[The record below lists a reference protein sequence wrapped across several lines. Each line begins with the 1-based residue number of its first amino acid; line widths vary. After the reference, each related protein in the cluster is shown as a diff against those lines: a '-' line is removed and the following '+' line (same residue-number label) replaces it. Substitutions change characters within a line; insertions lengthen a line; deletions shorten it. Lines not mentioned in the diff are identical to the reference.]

1 MIFYF
6 PIFQGKISK
15 MPYCFLLSMD
25 LNINWSLVIEKA
37 WLARIWRF
45 LYSVS
50 YSRHT
55 QNILLP
61 NSFFLK
67 LPLVSAWDFQIILH
81 ISRVKGMDGFI
92 QRRRRTASAFG
103 EGCGRFFSISSPPFF
118 PQSSIYYYNNLVIP
132 NLLPWRNS
140 DD

>member
-61 NSFFLK
+61 NSFFWNFLWYLPEIFK
-67 LPLVSAWDFQIILH
+67 SYCIFPGWREWMVLYKEGGELLVLWGKVVGGFFLFPLPLFFLRAAFII
-81 ISRVKGMDGFI
+81 II
-92 QRRRRTASAFG
+92 
-103 EGCGRFFSISSPPFF
+103 I
-118 PQSSIYYYNNLVIP
+118 
-132 NLLPWRNS
+132 W
-140 DD
+140 

>member
-1 MIFYF
+1 MIFHF

-37 WLARIWRF
+37 SLARIWRL

-55 QNILLP
+55 QNILLS
-61 NSFFLK
+61 NSFFQNFLWY
-67 LPLVSAWDFQIILH
+67 LPEIFNSYCIFPGWREWMVLYKEGGELLVLLGK
-81 ISRVKGMDGFI
+81 VVGGFFPI
-92 QRRRRTASAFG
+92 
-103 EGCGRFFSISSPPFF
+103 SPPLFF
-118 PQSSIYYYNNLVIP
+118 LQSSIYYYNNLVIP